1 MYNYKEWSSFFTK
14 RSSTGR
20 KKQNKSGPKLAA
32 LIWGLLTIPAHT
44 HEFRILPIGYGP
56 GPITHPGVI
65 LTLLRKLNYA
75 TKIDLGKK
83 KDEPSFIIPDQIYTS
98 PRTISFLA
106 GSRFPFVHTIIA
118 NSRWISWRSS
128 IKRFER
134 CEFPPPSYL
143 SIYNP

>member
-1 MYNYKEWSSFFTK
+1 MIFTK

-65 LTLLRKLNYA
+65 LTILRKLNYA

-83 KDEPSFIIPDQIYTS
+83 EGRAIIIPDQIYTS
-98 PRTISFLA
+98 PRTIFIIA
-106 GSRFPFVHTIIA
+106 GSRFPFVHNIFIA
-118 NSRWISWRSS
+118 NSRWIS
-128 IKRFER
+128 
-134 CEFPPPSYL
+134 
-143 SIYNP
+143 